1 MNDEMGNVEL
11 VHQKIRALKYNIA
24 RVASIAKEGHVP
36 SAYSIMDILW
46 VLYEDV
52 MKVSGQ
58 NGLESDKFILSKGHA
73 SLALYAIFLNKKII
87 TDEEFESFC
96 SYGSKLGG
104 HPDSRKSPY
113 IEVSTGSLGHGL
125 PVAVGMA
132 MSSIISGRTNRIFC
146 LIGDGECNEGTVWES
161 AMLAAHH
168 RLGNLTCIVDYNHST
183 DRALKLGEI
192 DKKFRE
198 FGWGAQCVNGHN
210 HADLKSALLKSF
222 PDQPNV
228 IVANTV
234 KGKGVRSMENEPAW
248 HHKSPNAA
256 ELKSILTE
264 LS

>member
-1 MNDEMGNVEL
+1 MKDELGSVEF
-11 VHQKIRALKYNIA
+11 VNQKIRALKYKIA
-24 RVASIAKEGHVP
+24 SVSSIAKEGHVP
-36 SAYSIMDILW
+36 SAYSILDILW
-46 VLYEDV
+46 VLYHDV
-52 MKVSGQ
+52 MKVTGQ
-58 NGLESDKFILSKGHA
+58 NELESDKFILSKGHA
-73 SLALYAIFLNKKII
+73 SLALYAIFLSKKII
-87 TDEEFESFC
+87 SVEEFESFC
-96 SYGSKLGG
+96 SYDSKFGG
-104 HPDSRKSPY
+104 HPDSRKCPY

-132 MSSIISGRTNRIFC
+132 MSSVISSRTNRIFC
-146 LIGDGECNEGTVWES
+146 LIGDGECNEGTIWES

-192 DKKFRE
+192 DMKFKE
-198 FGWGAQCVNGHN
+198 FGWGTQCVDGHN
-210 HADLKSALLKSF
+210 HADLRRALLKSF

-248 HHKSPNAA
+248 HHKSPTAA